1 MIENRP
7 KPIIATFPELFYAM
21 KTLHRFQKKH
31 VDNLHDIWKRGAP
44 TPNSR
49 VKYTKGY
56 DPRKSQPG
64 NYEARIVFPTL
75 LSKWIQ
81 ETAHEIGV
89 DVQPAD
95 ALELLSRVRIAFTGD
110 LTELMKQAN

>member
-7 KPIIATFPELFYAM
+7 TPIIATFPELFYAL
-21 KTLHRFQKKH
+21 KSLHRFQKKH
-31 VDNLHDIWKRGAP
+31 VDNLHDIWMKGAP

-49 VKYTKGY
+49 VLNPKGY
-56 DPRKSQPG
+56 DPRKAQVG
-64 NYEARIVFPTL
+64 NFESRIVLPTL
-75 LSKWIQ
+75 LSKWVQ
-81 ETAHEIGV
+81 ETAHEVGV

>member
-1 MIENRP
+1 MQETRP

-21 KTLHRFQKKH
+21 KSLHRFQKKH
-31 VDNLHDIWKRGAP
+31 VDNLHDCWMKGAP
-44 TPNSR
+44 SPRSR
-49 VKYTKGY
+49 VLNPKGF
-56 DPRKSQPG
+56 DERKAQHG
-64 NYEARIVFPTL
+64 NYVARIVFPTL
-75 LSKWIQ
+75 LTKWVQ